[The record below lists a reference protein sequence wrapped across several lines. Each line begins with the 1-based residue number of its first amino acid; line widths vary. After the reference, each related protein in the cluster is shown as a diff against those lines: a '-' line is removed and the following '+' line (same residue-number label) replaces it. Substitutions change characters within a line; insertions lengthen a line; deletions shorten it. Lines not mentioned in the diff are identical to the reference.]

1 MVLLTF
7 PVSFFFCHVFFY
19 PWKQYSNTLQHPYCA
34 FFYFLTTSCL
44 CNLCNLFLLTINF
57 ENCTFQFSMHNDFGC
72 LFATCKKFPQ
82 NVFSLKMA
90 VLHVH
95 ACKSDLFLMQ
105 GGGGA
110 KIFPGTK
117 IQTLHS
123 FLWYLKFTKSEELWM
138 NQIIYSDNEFY
149 DLKNNIYKHKF
160 KHGFRQITSPVSAL

>member
-34 FFYFLTTSCL
+34 FFIFLQHPVFVIFVIFS
-44 CNLCNLFLLTINF
+44 INF

-117 IQTLHS
+117 VKSRH
-123 FLWYLKFTKSEELWM
+123 FTP
-138 NQIIYSDNEFY
+138 FY
-149 DLKNNIYKHKF
+149 DTWSSQNLRNSEWTKLYILIMNFMI
-160 KHGFRQITSPVSAL
+160 